1 MPRFAYTAK
10 DRSGQAVSDELD
22 AGSRK
27 EALRR
32 LQARG
37 LKPLKL
43 NERASKAKPR
53 SKKTGSTLSS
63 KPSAPTAGAP
73 SVFSPTQRKIKFTRQ
88 HRLPFLQALYDLTSS
103 GLSAGE
109 AIRLLAQRIKEP
121 ALRALSGA
129 IWDRLSEGA
138 TLSNAIQD
146 FPVVF
151 DESTISLLQ
160 AGEATGNLNETLA
173 RLIEHLT
180 EQRELRRQLV
190 NALAYP
196 LFMTVVAAGVI
207 LFFLFF
213 LLPRLQSLL
222 DALGGELPWSTQL
235 LVTTSDF
242 ALKYGLLVVAGAVIG
257 AISFW
262 RWRLSEAGR
271 WITDQWSLR
280 IPMLNTFVQS
290 QTVLSFSQTFSV
302 LLENGITT
310 VEALRMT
317 EKQVAN
323 RVHRASFDEATDRI
337 MEGEA
342 LSQVLPATG
351 CFPDLVLDQLAV
363 GENTGNVV
371 PALKKIAVSYRRR
384 VSDQLNTFTKVIAS
398 GVLLSVFLF
407 VGFIAYAMVSAIFT
421 LSSSFSM

>member
-1 MPRFAYTAK
+1 MPNFTYTAR
-10 DRSGQAVSDELD
+10 DHSGQSVADELE
-22 AGSRK
+22 APSRK
-27 EALRR
+27 DAIRR

-37 LKPLKL
+37 LQPIKL
-43 NERASKAKPR
+43 SERTSGKNKPR
-53 SKKTGSTLSS
+53 QEKLAKKSLPTG
-63 KPSAPTAGAP
+63 PAGKH
-73 SVFSPTQRKIKFTRQ
+73 SPPPRGLGKIKFTRQ
-88 HRLPFLQALYDLTSS
+88 HRLPFLQALHDLTSS

-109 AIRLLAQRIKEP
+109 AIRLLATRIKEP
-121 ALRALSGA
+121 ALRGLSGE

-138 TLSNAIQD
+138 NLSHALQD
-146 FPVVF
+146 FPTVF
-151 DESTISLLQ
+151 DESSVSLLQ
-160 AGEATGNLNETLA
+160 AGEATGNLNDTLE
-173 RLIEHLT
+173 RLIDHLT
-180 EQRELRRQLV
+180 EQRELKRQLG

-196 LFMTVVAAGVI
+196 LFMTVVATGVI

-242 ALKYGLLVVAGAVIG
+242 ALRYGLFLLGGAVFF

-262 RWRLSEAGR
+262 RWRASETGR
-271 WITDQWSLR
+271 WVTDQWSLR
-280 IPMLNTFVQS
+280 IPLLQNFVQS
-290 QTVLSFSQTFSV
+290 QTVLSFSQTLSV

-310 VEALRMT
+310 AEALRMT
-317 EKQVAN
+317 EKQIAN
-323 RVHRASFDEATDRI
+323 RVHRAAFDRATDRI
-337 MEGEA
+337 MEGES
-342 LSQVLPATG
+342 LSQALPDTG
-351 CFPDLVLDQLAV
+351 CFPDLVLDQLGV

-371 PALKKIAVSYRRR
+371 PSLKKIALSYRRQ

-398 GVLLSVFLF
+398 GVLLSVFVF

>member
-1 MPRFAYTAK
+1 MPNFAYSAK
-10 DRSGQAVSDELD
+10 DRNGKAVAAELE
-22 AGSRK
+22 APSRK
-27 EALRR
+27 DALRR

-43 NERASKAKPR
+43 TERAASKSRPKKTANKTKAAKP
-53 SKKTGSTLSS
+53 KAGATPLFASS
-63 KPSAPTAGAP
+63 KSPKAAKFAG
-73 SVFSPTQRKIKFTRQ
+73 K
-88 HRLPFLQALYDLTSS
+88 HRLPFLQALHDLTSS

-109 AIRLLAQRIKEP
+109 AIRLLSQRIKEP
-121 ALRALSGA
+121 TLRGLSTEV
-129 IWDRLSEGA
+129 WDKLSEGA
-138 TLSNAIQD
+138 NLSNALQD
-146 FPVVF
+146 YPTVF
-151 DESTISLLQ
+151 DDSTISLIQ
-160 AGEATGNLNETLA
+160 AGEATGNLNDTLD

-180 EQRELRRQLV
+180 EQRELRRQLG

-196 LFMTVVAAGVI
+196 IFMTVVAGGVI

-213 LLPRLQSLL
+213 LLPRLQGLL

-235 LVTTSDF
+235 LVMTSDF
-242 ALKYGLLVVAGAVIG
+242 ALKYGLIVVAGAIVG

-271 WITDQWSLR
+271 MVTDQWSLR

-290 QTVLSFSQTFSV
+290 QTVLSFSQTLSV

-310 VEALRMT
+310 AEALRMT
-317 EKQVAN
+317 EKQVQN
-323 RVHRASFDEATDRI
+323 RVHRAAFDTAIDRI

-342 LSQVLPATG
+342 LSQALPATN
-351 CFPDLVLDQLAV
+351 CFPDLVLDQMAI

-371 PALKKIAVSYRRR
+371 PSLKKTAITYRKLI
-384 VSDQLNTFTKVIAS
+384 SNQLNTFTKVIAS
-398 GVLLSVFLF
+398 GVLMSVFIF